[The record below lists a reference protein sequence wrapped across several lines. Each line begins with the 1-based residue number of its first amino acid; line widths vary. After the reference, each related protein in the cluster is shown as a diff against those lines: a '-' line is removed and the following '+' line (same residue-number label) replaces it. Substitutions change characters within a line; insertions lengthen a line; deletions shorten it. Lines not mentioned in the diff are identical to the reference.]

1 MAVIMFNPG
10 RIATIRI
17 ASGAAISDVLDLG
30 GTTQNVPIVSERLV
44 KGVAGGKDQLR
55 QDRLPIASI
64 VSVIQGGTTY
74 TRTTDYLLTTHCVD
88 WTTAG
93 AEPAVGSYYDVV
105 YTYTKEA
112 TAKAYRRWDVTIKAL
127 SPVLTGTVKVDV
139 ADSPTGTFATLQSG
153 GADIT
158 IPAGKATPISPLVD
172 RALRLFSAS
181 TEAADRD
188 FVVRGVAFR
197 W

>member
-17 ASGAAISDVLDLG
+17 ASGAAISEVLDLG

-55 QDRLPIASI
+55 QDRWPIASI

-74 TRTTDYLLTTHCVD
+74 TLTTDYLLTTNCID
-88 WTTAG
+88 WSPAG

-112 TAKAYRRWDVTIKAL
+112 TAKAYRRWDVTIKA
-127 SPVLTGTVKVDV
+127 PAVLTGTVKVDV
-139 ADSPTGTFATLQSG
+139 ADSPTGTFANLQSG
-153 GADIT
+153 GADIG
-158 IPAGKATPISPLVD
+158 IPAGKATSISPLVA

-188 FVVRGVAFR
+188 FVVSGVALR